1 MVRGGRRLEEAE
13 EAGSMVQRLVLVLT
27 ESLHSSLI
35 LSRWSRAYLVSPAYW
50 KTIIDI
56 EEI

>member
-1 MVRGGRRLEEAE
+1 MVRGGRRLEE
-13 EAGSMVQRLVLVLT
+13 EAGSLVQRLVLVLT

-50 KTIIDI
+50 KTNIDI

>member
-13 EAGSMVQRLVLVLT
+13 EEGSLVQRLVLVLT

>member
-13 EAGSMVQRLVLVLT
+13 EEGSLVQRLVLVLT

-50 KTIIDI
+50 KTNIDT
-56 EEI
+56 E